1 MKNCFLDK
9 SIPEKQEVI
18 LMSLQ
23 FAYWAPNVSGGLVIS
38 DIPQRTGWTYDANKR
53 YAQMAENLGFDY
65 VLLQTRF
72 FASYG
77 AENQLEAAML
87 ASALASV
94 TNKINII
101 TAVLP
106 GLWHPGVV
114 AKIISTIDHISNG
127 RASINIVSGWFKGE
141 FTGYGEPW
149 LDHDERYRRSE
160 EFIQVLRNLW
170 TKEATTYKGDFYR
183 TNEAPLKPKPINPPK
198 IFQGGNSIAAR
209 EMAGRVS
216 DVYFINGNTLEKLKE
231 QIDHVRSL
239 ARSNGREIQIGVNG
253 FVIVR
258 DTEEKAKQVLTDI
271 VLHADQKAVEGF
283 KSQVKFAGQASSQGE
298 GMWQNSTFEDL
309 VQYNDGFK
317 TGLIGTA
324 EQVAD
329 RIIELKKIGVDIIL
343 TGFLHYEEDLQV
355 FGEKIIPLVRQK
367 EAKVKEEIATI

>member
-1 MKNCFLDK
+1 
-9 SIPEKQEVI
+9 
-18 LMSLQ
+18 MSLE

-38 DIPQRTGWTYDANKR
+38 DIPQRTDWTFDANKR
-53 YAQMAENLGFDY
+53 YAQIAEDHGFDY

-72 FASYG
+72 LASYG
-77 AENQLEAAML
+77 ADSQLEAATL
-87 ASALASV
+87 ASALAAV
-94 TNKINII
+94 TKKINII

-160 EFIQVLRNLW
+160 EFIQALKSLW
-170 TKEATTYKGDFYR
+170 TNESTTFKGDFYR
-183 TNEAPLKPKPINPPK
+183 LNEAPLKPKPINPPLV
-198 IFQGGNSIAAR
+198 FQGGNSLAAR

-216 DVYFINGNTLEKLKE
+216 DVYFINGNSLENLKK
-231 QIDHVRSL
+231 QIDHVKAL
-239 ARSNGREIQIGVNG
+239 GTSNGRDIKIGVNG

-258 DTEEKAKQVLTDI
+258 DTEEEAKQVLKDI
-271 VLHADQKAVEGF
+271 VQHANHEAVEGF
-283 KSQVKFAGQASSQGE
+283 KSQVQFAGKASPQRE
-298 GMWQNSTFEDL
+298 GMWANSSFEDL

-343 TGFLHYEEDLQV
+343 TGFLHYEEELRA
-355 FGEKIIPLVRQK
+355 FGEKMIPLVKEK
-367 EAKVKEEIATI
+367 EALLNKVSSI

>member
-53 YAQMAENLGFDY
+53 YAQMAENHGFDY

-77 AENQLEAAML
+77 AENQLEAATL

-170 TKEATTYKGDFYR
+170 TKEATTFKGDFYR

-271 VLHADQKAVEGF
+271 ILHADQRAVEGF